1 MQRGEESEYSGGAGV
16 GVALTHTYLPMAVV
30 QTR

>member
-1 MQRGEESEYSGGAGV
+1 MQRREESEYSGGAGV
-16 GVALTHTYLPMAVV
+16 GVGLTHTYLPVTVV